1 MDKSKQE
8 QARET
13 AAKKKTLI
21 KQRHRIAEIDSLIER
36 LYVDNASGK
45 VPDERYEKMSAKFEA
60 EQAALIQAHD
70 ALEKE
75 IAGQEEA
82 ADGIDKFLATVRRYT
97 TEIEKLTPAIVHEF
111 IDRIIIHEP
120 EQARGD
126 RRQKVDIIYNRIGKI
141 DLSDWLTATA

>member
-1 MDKSKQE
+1 MDMSKQE
-8 QARET
+8 QTRET

-21 KQRHRIAEIDSLIER
+21 KQRQRIAEIDSLIER

-141 DLSDWLTATA
+141 DLSEWITATA